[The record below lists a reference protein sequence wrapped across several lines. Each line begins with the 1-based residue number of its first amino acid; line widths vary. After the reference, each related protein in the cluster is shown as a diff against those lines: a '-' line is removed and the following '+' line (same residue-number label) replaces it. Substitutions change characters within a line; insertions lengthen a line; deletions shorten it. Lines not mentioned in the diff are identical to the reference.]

1 MRPHREHNGELRTAD
16 ELLTRS
22 RPFGHSTRSDLASR
36 HHRSDLRQHVGNASS
51 SIDIRIHCRMP
62 LPIGMHNQNP
72 RSGLR
77 LLDHIRQVMPI
88 VLGQSGTKNYQVK
101 RALAH
106 RLVDRLAAH
115 RRLYLM
121 TRLLDRECLRDKHFR
136 VTLTIKN
143 LELK

>member
-1 MRPHREHNGELRTAD
+1 MPPHREHNGELRIAD
-16 ELLTRS
+16 KLPARRRT
-22 RPFGHSTRSDLASR
+22 FGHTIRSELASR
-36 HHRSDLRQHVGNASS
+36 HHRSDFRHQISNASS

-88 VLGQSGTKNYQVK
+88 VLGQSRTKNYEVK
-101 RALAH
+101 RAPAH
-106 RLVDRLAAH
+106 RLIDRLAAH
-115 RRLYLM
+115 RRLYLV
-121 TRLLDRECLRDKHFR
+121 TRLLDGHCLRDKHFR
-136 VTLTIKN
+136 VPLTIKN